1 MGKGTNKEKIKLKK
15 IFYAKIF
22 KIVPPLSGQD
32 YKK

>member
-1 MGKGTNKEKIKLKK
+1 MVKGANKKQIKPEK